1 MLKNSDNNIYQICDE
16 FGEMS
21 EKEVSDDT
29 EFFFLN
35 YISKNEIELTKE
47 CVQDIFALYMCQ
59 YLRVKNE
66 LFNEKLN

>member
-1 MLKNSDNNIYQICDE
+1 LKNSDNNIYQICDE

-29 EFFFLN
+29 EIFFLN
-35 YISKNEIELTKE
+35 YISKNQIELTKE

-59 YLRVKNE
+59 YLIVKDR

>member
-29 EFFFLN
+29 ENFFLN

-59 YLRVKNE
+59 YLIVKDR
-66 LFNEKLN
+66 LFDEKLN

>member
-1 MLKNSDNNIYQICDE
+1 LKNSDNNIYQICDE

-29 EFFFLN
+29 ENFFLN

-47 CVQDIFALYMCQ
+47 CVQDIFTLYMCQ
-59 YLRVKNE
+59 YLIVKDR

>member
-1 MLKNSDNNIYQICDE
+1 MKNSDNNIYQICDE

-29 EFFFLN
+29 ENFFLN

-59 YLRVKNE
+59 YLIVKDR
-66 LFNEKLN
+66 LFDEKLN

>member
-1 MLKNSDNNIYQICDE
+1 LKNSDNNIYQICDE

-29 EFFFLN
+29 ENFFLN
-35 YISKNEIELTKE
+35 YISKNKIELTKE

-59 YLRVKNE
+59 YLSLKDR